1 MPLYDVHC
9 EDHGYF
15 RDIFAKLSEV
25 DTLVCKICGKPVR
38 RVVSPVMTVG
48 YTESKPLKLDQV
60 GRTFTSNDQWRTYLK
75 ANPTA
80 QVLSAN
86 SKDWRDHR
94 DTVRSKCD
102 RTAKKMGYNDHE
114 HRVTHGKRE
123 RKLKARLGS

>member
-9 EDHGYF
+9 NDHGYF

-38 RVVSPVMTVG
+38 RVVSPVMTVVYG
-48 YTESKPLKLDQV
+48 SKPLKLDQV

-75 ANPTA
+75 ANPNA

-86 SKDWRDHR
+86 SKDGGI
-94 DTVRSKCD
+94 V
-102 RTAKKMGYNDHE
+102 E
-114 HRVTHGKRE
+114 HGQISAIVPQRRWGTTI
-123 RKLKARLGS
+123 